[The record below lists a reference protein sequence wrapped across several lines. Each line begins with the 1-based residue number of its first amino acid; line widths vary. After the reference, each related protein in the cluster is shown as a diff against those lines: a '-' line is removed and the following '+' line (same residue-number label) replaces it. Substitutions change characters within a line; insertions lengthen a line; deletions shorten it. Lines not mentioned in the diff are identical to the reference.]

1 MESEIEHIDSELFDK
16 KRFQKQL
23 DMIIEQS
30 DLAKDK
36 IDYTS
41 AHNDSVIRSIEI
53 VENFLRKKHRLC
65 YGGQA
70 INAHLPAKYKFYD
83 PDTSVPDYD
92 FFTPQQ
98 NNDIDTIIKDLKKAG
113 FMEISAREGMHEG
126 TIKIYVNYVPVA
138 DITAIDPKLYKI
150 LSKREFKTDGIS
162 YLDSNTL
169 RMLMY
174 LELSRPRGE
183 VTRWPKVFE
192 RLSLFNEFIPV
203 KLCRISNEEL
213 KREINQNQLQ
223 FVINFVITNKRIFA
237 GADLLDFY
245 NTSLR
250 KKKINNKWIIT
261 RNKPIIFF
269 SQEPDSDAAIISS
282 EFSFLNDKKI
292 TIKSYSSKGVEL
304 IPSMK
309 IICQGK
315 KQLIFIIQQVA
326 CHSYFNIPITNNKNI
341 RIASMDT
348 LITLYFSLGFVDSKY
363 FDMGSIE
370 CIANKLVDISSK
382 ARNNPNN
389 FPFPFIS
396 IECDGHQTSLPSLIR
411 ERVKRITQK
420 KQHPTNLPT
429 ELYNRIKTVKNKK
442 NKNKNNKTTE
452 LN

>member
-23 DMIIEQS
+23 DIIIERS
-30 DLAKDK
+30 ERAKDI
-36 IDYTS
+36 IDSIS
-41 AHNDSVIRSIEI
+41 AHDDSVIRSIEI
-53 VENFLRKKHRLC
+53 VEKFLRKKHRLC

-83 PDTSVPDYD
+83 PDRSIPDYD

-113 FMEISAREGMHEG
+113 FDEISAREGMHEG

-138 DITAIDPKLYKI
+138 DLTAIDPKLYKI
-150 LSKREFKTDGIS
+150 LSKREFKIDGIS
-162 YLDSNTL
+162 YLDANTL

-174 LELSRPRGE
+174 LELSRPKGE

-203 KLCRISNEEL
+203 KPCRISNEPFRGSITH
-213 KREINQNQLQ
+213 KQLQ
-223 FVINFVITNKRIFA
+223 FTINYIIKNKRIFA

-250 KKKINNKWIIT
+250 SKKLDTEWIFT
-261 RNKPIIFF
+261 TNKPIIFF
-269 SQEPDSDAAIISS
+269 SQEPENDAAIISS
-282 EFSFLNDKKI
+282 EFSVTDKKI

-315 KQLIFIIQQVA
+315 KSIVFIIQQVA
-326 CHSYFNIPITNNKNI
+326 CNSYFNIPITNNKVI
-341 RIASMDT
+341 RIASMDN
-348 LITLYFSLGFVDSKY
+348 LITLYFSLGIVDSKF
-363 FDMGSIE
+363 FDMGSME
-370 CIANKLVDISSK
+370 CLANKLVDISLK
-382 ARNNPNN
+382 ARNNPSN
-389 FPFPFIS
+389 FPLPFIS
-396 IECDGHQTSLPSLIR
+396 IKCDGHQPSLPSLIR
-411 ERVKRITQK
+411 EKVKRITQK
-420 KQHPTNLPT
+420 KQHPKDLPI
-429 ELYNRIKTVKNKK
+429 ELRNVKTVKNKNK
-442 NKNKNNKTTE
+442 NKNKEPTMWN
-452 LN
+452 